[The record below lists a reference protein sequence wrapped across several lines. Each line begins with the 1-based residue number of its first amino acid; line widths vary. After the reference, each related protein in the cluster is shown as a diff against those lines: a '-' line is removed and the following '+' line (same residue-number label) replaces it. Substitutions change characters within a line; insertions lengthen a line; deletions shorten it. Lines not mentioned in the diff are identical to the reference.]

1 MIIAIVGPTAV
12 GKSDHEIDLAEM
24 VEAEIVSADSMQVY
38 VGMDIGT
45 AKVTEADR
53 RGVPHHMIDV
63 WDPGHDVS
71 VVEFRHR
78 AREAIEDIGGRGRPV
93 IIVGGSWQYVQAILD
108 ELDFPGTD
116 PQVRARLEAELA
128 EHGAAAMHARLAALD
143 AVAAQAILPTNGR
156 RIVRALEVVELEGSF
171 TARLPEPTP
180 WRRARWIGLA
190 VDRLLLDARI
200 AARVDRM
207 WAEGFVDEVRALRS
221 SMGRTARGALG
232 YRQVL
237 DALET
242 DEDLEVAR
250 QRTID
255 GTRKFARRQERR
267 FRQDARVTWVAAG
280 ITAADLL

>member
-1 MIIAIVGPTAV
+1 
-12 GKSDHEIDLAEM
+12 
-24 VEAEIVSADSMQVY
+24 

-71 VVEFRHR
+71 VVEFRDR
-78 AREAIEDIGGRGRPV
+78 AREAIEDIEGRGRPV